1 MAAPLA
7 QVVGPITLGQ
17 AEQIAKSIGLT
28 APPPR
33 DVAPP
38 SAPARPA
45 RAPPMRAGADTP

>member
-1 MAAPLA
+1 MAVPLA

-38 SAPARPA
+38 PARPA
-45 RAPPMRAGADTP
+45 RAPPVRAGADAP